1 MLWIG
6 RRTPGPSGEGVRT
19 ARAMGAAPLSAHGE
33 RFRRGWRARTPTRG
47 RPVLLALAGLA
58 LAPGLS
64 GCSPASND
72 KDAGERHDRR
82 SVSNLVGEHIYA
94 CADGSR
100 VDADFLA
107 DGLTLDLTILPDGRS
122 VRLVAPAT
130 GLTFVGDKLNVSLSG
145 GDRMTLLRPDAP
157 PLTCTRLRSNTA
169 PP

>member
-1 MLWIG
+1 M
-6 RRTPGPSGEGVRT
+6 
-19 ARAMGAAPLSAHGE
+19 
-33 RFRRGWRARTPTRG
+33 
-47 RPVLLALAGLA
+47 
-58 LAPGLS
+58 S